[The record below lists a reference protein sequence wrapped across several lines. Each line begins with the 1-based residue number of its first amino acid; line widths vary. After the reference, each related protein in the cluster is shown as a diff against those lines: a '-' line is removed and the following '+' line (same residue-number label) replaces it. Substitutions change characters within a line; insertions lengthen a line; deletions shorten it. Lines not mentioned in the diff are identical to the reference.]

1 MRKLTKRENELKYKF
16 INFLTANNA
25 LGNYNT
31 ELVNQIKHDVYV
43 YFNELL
49 ITNLSSKKE
58 LLLYSFCWKQS
69 KNGYKYWRELS
80 DKWEKECISK

>member
-1 MRKLTKRENELKYKF
+1 MRKLSKKENELKFKF

-25 LGNYNT
+25 LENYNT
-31 ELVNQIKHDVYV
+31 ELVSQIKHDVYV

-69 KNGYKYWRELS
+69 KNGYKYWSELNR
-80 DKWEKECISK
+80 KWEKECISK

>member
-25 LGNYNT
+25 LENYNT

-69 KNGYKYWRELS
+69 KNGYKYWS
-80 DKWEKECISK
+80 DLNRKWEKECISK

>member
-25 LGNYNT
+25 LENYNT
-31 ELVNQIKHDVYV
+31 ELVSQIKHDVYV

-58 LLLYSFCWKQS
+58 LLLYSFCWRQS
-69 KNGYKYWRELS
+69 KNGYKYWS
-80 DKWEKECISK
+80 DLNRKWEKECISK

>member
-25 LGNYNT
+25 LENYNT
-31 ELVNQIKHDVYV
+31 ELVSQIKHDVYV

-49 ITNLSSKKE
+49 INHLSNKSE